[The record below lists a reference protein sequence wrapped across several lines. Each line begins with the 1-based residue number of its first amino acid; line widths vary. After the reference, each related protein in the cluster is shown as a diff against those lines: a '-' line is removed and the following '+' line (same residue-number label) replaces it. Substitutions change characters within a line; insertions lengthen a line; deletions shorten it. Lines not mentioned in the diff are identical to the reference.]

1 MYGKI
6 FESIYDGTL
15 AEDWRALVTFQ
26 QMIILSDSEGIV
38 DMTPT
43 AISRRT
49 GIPIEHIKAGIEI
62 LEAADPY
69 SRTPDQDG
77 KRILRIDPE
86 RPWGWQLVNHEK
98 YRSMRSAEDRKE
110 YMRNYMRERR
120 ENEKTQENQESCK
133 QESLHVNT
141 DKQELARLANES
153 VSSSVSVLNKKNE
166 SKKSKR
172 FEKPSLPEIR
182 EYCQEINSSINP
194 TTFFNHYETIGW
206 KVGKNPMK
214 DWKAAVRGWTS
225 RENS

>member
-26 QMIILSDSEGIV
+26 QMIILSDSDGII

-62 LEAADPY
+62 LESEDKF
-69 SRTPDQDG
+69 SRTPDEDG
-77 KRILRIDPE
+77 RRILRIDPE

-98 YRSMRSAEDRKE
+98 YRSMRSSEDRKE

-120 ENEKTQENQESCK
+120 EGEKNKENQESCK
-133 QESLHVNT
+133 HEKLTKANS
-141 DKQELARLANES
+141 KQGLARLANES
-153 VSSSVSVLNKKNE
+153 ASVSTSVLNKK
-166 SKKSKR
+166 SKK
-172 FEKPSLPEIR
+172 FQKPTLAEIR
-182 EYCQEINSSINP
+182 EYCEQINATINP
-194 TTFFNHYETIGW
+194 VKFFNHYESNGW

-214 DWKAAVRGWTS
+214 DWKAAVRNWNTM
-225 RENS
+225 EDK